1 MGCLAGCLWPY
12 PQLGLLKA
20 LVSLVLWW
28 YLWKLVELARGSVSG
43 GFVGLGVLSSPGGP
57 SRE

>member
-1 MGCLAGCLWPY
+1 MCLSLCGSWAGPRAMLRGAMGCLAGCLWPY

-28 YLWKLVELARGSVSG
+28 YLWKLVELA
-43 GFVGLGVLSSPGGP
+43 L
-57 SRE
+57 